1 MNTEQRLT
9 TPELVE
15 ELRSSLDATNGWIPA
30 FSGPEGPVG
39 LPKNAGLAEVASALQ
54 EFAAAAVPAPVARH
68 LERAAE
74 SAASALAGGD
84 DSTYG
89 HLGVAYAHVL
99 QAQRAAS
106 KEKP

>member
-1 MNTEQRLT
+1 MSTEHRLT

-30 FSGPEGPVG
+30 FSDPEAPAD
-39 LPKNAGLAEVASALQ
+39 LPDDAGLAEVVSALQ
-54 EFAAAAVPAPVARH
+54 KFAAAVPAPAACH
-68 LERAAE
+68 LKRAAE
-74 SAASALAGGD
+74 SADSALAGDD

-106 KEKP
+106 KDRP